1 MFLSIKVVGEVDA
14 EERVDLV
21 NEYGIMQAPTLIE
34 IKNGEVCKFVNASAI
49 KGYVEGMRS

>member
-1 MFLSIKVVGEVDA
+1 MDA

-49 KGYVEGMRS
+49 KGYVEGMRT